1 MVKIKFLLLL
11 LILNLIWS
19 SSFSQKVSDT
29 ETRQIG
35 STIEISYTLETK
47 APCAISLYVSKDG
60 ATTWQGPLTKVSG
73 DVGTKVASGRNVI
86 VWDVLAE
93 VEQLIGDKIQFQ
105 VRAGDGINTG
115 NFFEEEKVVNLFQGG
130 KVGDSF
136 QGGIIAYISKPGDLD
151 YNPSVPYVVIA
162 ASADQSLGASWTTAN
177 KICDDLELNGYT
189 DWYLPSKEELNKLYL
204 NKYII
209 GGFSDS
215 WYWSST
221 EGRPGTAWLQ
231 IFNNGNKHIYFK
243 DDTYNVRAVRIF
255 KSY

>member
-1 MVKIKFLLLL
+1 MKKNIFISL
-11 LILNLIWS
+11 LILQSLFITA
-19 SSFSQKVSDT
+19 QQVSDT

-35 STIEISYTLETK
+35 STIEISYTLETE
-47 APCAISLYVSKDG
+47 ALCAISLYVSQDG
-60 ATTWQGPLTKVSG
+60 ETWQGPLTKVSG
-73 DVGTKVASGRNVI
+73 DVGAKIASGRNVI
-86 VWDVLAE
+86 VWDVLEE

-151 YNPSVPYVVIA
+151 YDPIVPYVVIA

-221 EGRPGTAWLQ
+221 EGRPGTAWLE

-243 DDTYNVRAVRIF
+243 DDTYNVRAVRTF

>member
-60 ATTWQGPLTKVSG
+60 AATWEGPLTKVSG
-73 DVGTKVASGRNVI
+73 DVGTKIASGRNAI
-86 VWDVLAE
+86 VWNVLEE

-105 VRAGDGINTG
+105 VRAGNDLKI
-115 NFFEEEKVVNLFQGG
+115 
-130 KVGDSF
+130 GDVY
-136 QGGIIAYISKPGDLD
+136 QGGIIVFILR
-151 YNPSVPYVVIA
+151 PSRWSINRWLPADEGYDPDVPHGLIA
-162 ASADQSLGASWTTAN
+162 APSDQGNMKWTKAN

-221 EGRPGTAWLQ
+221 EGRPGTAWLE

-243 DDTYNVRAVRIF
+243 DDTYNVRAVRTF

>member
-47 APCAISLYVSKDG
+47 APCAISLYVSKDE

-86 VWDVLAE
+86 GWDVLEE

-105 VRAGDGINTG
+105 VRVQDNEIKIG
-115 NFFEEEKVVNLFQGG
+115 N
-130 KVGDSF
+130 SF
-136 QGGIIAYISKPGDLD
+136 QGGIIAYILKSGDKGYD
-151 YNPSVPYVVIA
+151 PDVPHGLIA
-162 ASADQSLGASWTTAN
+162 ATLTLGSSKASSDHYYGKKASWKKAN
-177 KICDDLELNGYT
+177 KICDDLEINGYS
-189 DWYLPSKEELNKLYL
+189 DWYLPSKDELNKLYL
-204 NKYII
+204 NKTTI
-209 GGFSDS
+209 GGLTNT

-221 EGRPGTAWLQ
+221 EYANNIAWRQNFLIGTQ
-231 IFNNGNKHIYFK
+231 NFYYK
-243 DDTYNVRAVRIF
+243 NVPYYLRAVRAF
-255 KSY
+255 

>member
-60 ATTWQGPLTKVSG
+60 AATWEGPLTKVSG
-73 DVGTKVASGRNVI
+73 DVGTKIASGRNVI

-93 VEQLIGDKIQFQ
+93 VEQLSGDKIQFQ
-105 VRAGDGINTG
+105 VRAGDLKI
-115 NFFEEEKVVNLFQGG
+115 
-130 KVGDSF
+130 GDWF
-136 QGGIIAYISKPGDLD
+136 QGGIIAYILKSGDKGYD
-151 YNPSVPYVVIA
+151 TDVPHGLIA
-162 ASADQSLGASWTTAN
+162 APSDQTTTKLNWKSAN
-177 KICDDLELNGYT
+177 KICDNLELSGYS
-189 DWYLPSKEELNKLYL
+189 DWYLPSKEELNQLYL
-204 NKYII
+204 NRTVISK
-209 GGFSDS
+209 FSNS

-221 EGRPGTAWLQ
+221 KNSIFAWVQNFNSGTQ
-231 IFNNGNKHIYFK
+231 YYYSQNKTKQYF
-243 DDTYNVRAVRIF
+243 RAVRAF
-255 KSY
+255 

>member
-60 ATTWQGPLTKVSG
+60 AATWEGPLTKVSG
-73 DVGTKVASGRNVI
+73 DVGTKIASGRNVI

-93 VEQLIGDKIQFQ
+93 VEQLSGDKIQFQ
-105 VRAGDGINTG
+105 VRAGNDLKI
-115 NFFEEEKVVNLFQGG
+115 
-130 KVGDSF
+130 GDVY
-136 QGGIIAYISKPGDLD
+136 QGGIIAYILKSGDKGYD
-151 YNPSVPYVVIA
+151 TDVPHGLIA
-162 ASADQSLGASWTTAN
+162 APSDQTTTKLNWKSAN
-177 KICDDLELNGYT
+177 KICDNLELSGYS
-189 DWYLPSKEELNKLYL
+189 DWYLPSKEELNQLYL
-204 NKYII
+204 NRTVISK
-209 GGFSDS
+209 FSNS

-221 EGRPGTAWLQ
+221 KNSIFAWVQNFNSGTQ
-231 IFNNGNKHIYFK
+231 YYYSQNKTKQYF
-243 DDTYNVRAVRIF
+243 RAVRAF
-255 KSY
+255 

>member
-60 ATTWQGPLTKVSG
+60 AATWEGPLTKVSG
-73 DVGTKVASGRNVI
+73 DVGTKIASGRNVI

-93 VEQLIGDKIQFQ
+93 VEQLSGDKIQFQ
-105 VRAGDGINTG
+105 VRAGNDLKI
-115 NFFEEEKVVNLFQGG
+115 
-130 KVGDSF
+130 GDVY
-136 QGGIIAYISKPGDLD
+136 QGGIIAYILKSGDKGYD
-151 YNPSVPYVVIA
+151 RYVPHGLIA

-215 WYWSST
+215 RYWSST
-221 EGRPGTAWLQ
+221 EPDYTFRS
-231 IFNNGNKHIYFK
+231 GNENWSLSPYEQNFASGYQTNSFVSGNQTNSIEASPSY
-243 DDTYNVRAVRIF
+243 VRAVRAF
-255 KSY
+255 

>member
-1 MVKIKFLLLL
+1 MKNNSLIFLLLL
-11 LILNLIWS
+11 QSLFITA
-19 SSFSQKVSDT
+19 QQVSDT

-35 STIEISYTLETK
+35 STIEISYTLETE
-47 APCAISLYVSKDG
+47 APCAISLYVSQDG
-60 ATTWQGPLTKVSG
+60 ETWQGPLTKVSG
-73 DVGTKVASGRNVI
+73 DVGAKIASGRNVI
-86 VWDVLAE
+86 VWDVLEE
-93 VEQLIGDKIQFQ
+93 VEQLSGDKIQFQ

-136 QGGIIAYISKPGDLD
+136 QGGIIAYISKPSDLD
-151 YNPSVPYVVIA
+151 YDPSVPYVVIA
-162 ASADQSLGASWTTAN
+162 ASVDQSLGASWTTAN

-221 EGRPGTAWLQ
+221 EGRPGTAWLE

-243 DDTYNVRAVRIF
+243 DDTYNVRAVRTF

>member
-1 MVKIKFLLLL
+1 MKKNIFISLM
-11 LILNLIWS
+11 ILQSLFITA
-19 SSFSQKVSDT
+19 QQVSDT

-35 STIEISYTLETK
+35 STIEISYILETK

-60 ATTWQGPLTKVSG
+60 ATTWEGPLIKVSG
-73 DVGTKVASGRNVI
+73 DVGTKIASGRNVI

-93 VEQLIGDKIQFQ
+93 VEQLSGDKIQFQ
-105 VRAGDGINTG
+105 VRAGNDLKIG
-115 NFFEEEKVVNLFQGG
+115 EV
-130 KVGDSF
+130 F
-136 QGGIIAYISKPGDLD
+136 QGGIIAYILKSGDKGYD
-151 YNPSVPYVVIA
+151 TDVPHGLIA
-162 ASADQSLGASWTTAN
+162 APSDQTTKLNWTTAN
-177 KICDDLELNGYT
+177 TICDDLELNGYT

-221 EGRPGTAWLQ
+221 EGRPGTAWLE

-243 DDTYNVRAVRIF
+243 DDTYNVRAVRTF

>member
-1 MVKIKFLLLL
+1 MKKNIFISLM
-11 LILNLIWS
+11 ILQSLFITA
-19 SSFSQKVSDT
+19 QQVSDT

-105 VRAGDGINTG
+105 VRAGNDLKIG
-115 NFFEEEKVVNLFQGG
+115 EV
-130 KVGDSF
+130 F
-136 QGGIIAYISKPGDLD
+136 QGGIIAYILKSGDKGYD
-151 YNPSVPYVVIA
+151 RDVPHGLIA
-162 ASADQSLGASWTTAN
+162 APSDQTTTKLNWKSAN
-177 KICDDLELNGYT
+177 KICDNLELSGYS
-189 DWYLPSKEELNKLYL
+189 DWYLPSKEELNQLYL
-204 NKYII
+204 NRTVISK
-209 GGFSDS
+209 FSNS

-221 EGRPGTAWLQ
+221 KNSIFAWVQNFNSGTQ
-231 IFNNGNKHIYFK
+231 YYYSQNKTKQYF
-243 DDTYNVRAVRIF
+243 RAVRAF
-255 KSY
+255 

>member
-47 APCAISLYVSKDG
+47 APCAISLYVSKDE

-86 VWDVLAE
+86 VWDVLEE

-105 VRAGDGINTG
+105 VRVQDNEIKIG
-115 NFFEEEKVVNLFQGG
+115 N
-130 KVGDSF
+130 SF
-136 QGGIIAYISKPGDLD
+136 QGGIIAYILKSGDKGYD
-151 YNPSVPYVVIA
+151 PDVPHGLIA
-162 ASADQSLGASWTTAN
+162 ALSDHYHGKKTSWTTAN
-177 KICDDLELNGYT
+177 KICDDLDLNGYT

-204 NKYII
+204 NKTII
-209 GGFSDS
+209 GRFTYS
-215 WYWSST
+215 WYWSSM
-221 EGRPGTAWLQ
+221 EVDYNYAWDQ
-231 IFNNGNKHIYFK
+231 GFANGSQGNNSKGSTNR
-243 DDTYNVRAVRIF
+243 VRAVRAF
-255 KSY
+255 